1 MEKKQ
6 DQQTGEKEN
15 ITPEDFIKS
24 GFIHSAKYVEFDET
38 PEVQQAKTDQEKDNW
53 REVYSFVHS
62 INKAGRHWTDTD
74 IKHLCERFYF
84 AVEKVRAV
92 FIRVFEANKDDFGI
106 DDKPEIYKVENFLRK
121 NWEFVRNEVTQRSE
135 YRPKDQPEAEFQK
148 LNVDTLYRK
157 LQHVRFNF
165 SMEKVKSL
173 LRSDFVRTY
182 NPFFDYFESLP
193 AWGRDVDHIGHLAN
207 FVKTTD
213 QDFHVTQFRKMLVRC
228 IGCAL
233 YGVENRFVY
242 VFVGEKQEKGKS
254 TFIRFLNPFGAK
266 YYTEAPIRDNKDTY
280 FSFSENF
287 IYNLEELA
295 SLSNIEVNHLKSI
308 ISMTSIKERKAY
320 AIDAEEQPRR
330 TNFFGSTNKNEFLTD
345 TENTRWLCMNVV
357 DIDWNYKK
365 EVDIH
370 AVWAQAYSLYH
381 DPDYNQNLTAEETAS
396 RDLANKAFEV
406 SDLEKDLIKQC
417 FEVTDTSG
425 QFYSLPDIISTLSDK
440 FGGKPLNSRFIGKS
454 MVQLGFIADVQRIN
468 GHKTRGYYVNLRTT
482 ANYVNG
488 NEPAKYV
495 KPDPKE
501 PTQKKFPF

>member
-6 DQQTGEKEN
+6 DQAPNE
-15 ITPEDFIKS
+15 ITTITAETFIKNDFIQ
-24 GFIHSAKYVEFDET
+24 SAKYVEFDET
-38 PEVQQAKTDQEKDNW
+38 PEVQQARTDQEKDNW
-53 REVYSFVHS
+53 REIYSFVHAV
-62 INKAGRHWTDTD
+62 NKAGRQWSETD

-84 AVEKVRAV
+84 SLDKVRAV
-92 FIRVFEANKDDFGI
+92 FVRVFEANKDDFGI

-121 NWEFVRNEVTQRSE
+121 NWDFVKNEVTQRSE
-135 YRPKDQPEAEFQK
+135 YKPKNHEGEFIK
-148 LNVDTLYRK
+148 LNVDSLYRK

-165 SMEKVKSL
+165 SIDKVKSL
-173 LRSDFVRTY
+173 LRSDFVDTY
-182 NPFFDYFESLP
+182 NPFIDYFESLP
-193 AWGRDVDHIGHLAN
+193 AWERDIDHIGNLAN
-207 FVKTTD
+207 FVTTTD

-228 IGCAL
+228 VGCAL

-254 TFIRFLNPFGAK
+254 TFIRFLNPFGVK

-308 ISMTSIKERKAY
+308 ISMTTIKERKAY
-320 AIDAEEQPRR
+320 AVDAEEQPRR

-345 TENTRWLCMNVV
+345 TENTRWLCVNVI
-357 DIDWNYKK
+357 DIDWNYKSK
-365 EVDIH
+365 IDIH
-370 AVWAQAYSLYH
+370 AVWSQAFSLYH
-381 DPDYNQNLTAEETAS
+381 DPEYNQSLTAEEMAS
-396 RDLANKAFEV
+396 RDLANKTFEI

-488 NEPAKYV
+488 EEPPKYQ
-495 KPDPKE
+495 KPEAKE
-501 PTQKKFPF
+501 PEQKKFPF